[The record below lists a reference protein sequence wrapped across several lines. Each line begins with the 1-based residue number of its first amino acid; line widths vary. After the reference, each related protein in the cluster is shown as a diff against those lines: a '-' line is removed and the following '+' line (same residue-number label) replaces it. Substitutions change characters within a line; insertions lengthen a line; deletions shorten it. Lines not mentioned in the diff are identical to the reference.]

1 MLGLGSAQLSQGYLL
16 DALAPSREARRR
28 YQEANYSAGELEAS
42 ANIAAILVRLDRNRD
57 EAEQL
62 LGDSAAALKQS
73 GAWGNLAR
81 VLFLR
86 SELAERSGDIA
97 LALDFRKQAEQIG
110 RGAGRG
116 RGG

>member
-86 SELAERSGDIA
+86 SELAARRGDIA
-97 LALDFRKQAEQIG
+97 LALDFRKQIG
-110 RGAGRG
+110 RAWCRE
-116 RGG
+116 RGGK